1 MADQEILSV
10 IRRMHVLIAAGLLL
24 CCAVLV
30 SVLVPARA
38 ADAQETCAA
47 RCLEAYAACYV
58 RTKNR
63 SQCEQLREACIRQ
76 CKKP

>member
-1 MADQEILSV
+1 MAGQEILSV
-10 IRRMHVLIAAGLLL
+10 IRRMHLLIGAGLLL
-24 CCAVLV
+24 SCAVLI
-30 SVLVPARA
+30 SVLARA

-47 RCLEAYAACYV
+47 KCLEAYAACYV